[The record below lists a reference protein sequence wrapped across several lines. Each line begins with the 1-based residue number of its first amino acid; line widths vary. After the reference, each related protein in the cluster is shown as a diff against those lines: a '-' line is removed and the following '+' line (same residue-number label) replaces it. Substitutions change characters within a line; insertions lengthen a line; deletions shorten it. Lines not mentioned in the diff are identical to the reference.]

1 MRILYVEDN
10 PANLFL
16 IKRVAKMGDHEV
28 INLIDGE
35 EALRKIDIIK
45 PDLILMDIQL
55 AGQLTGLDVVR
66 KLRQDGLTVPIVAVT
81 AYAMVGDRE
90 RCLEAGCNEYLS
102 KPLPIGRVVEL
113 LQLYQAGV
121 PAKVEKE
128 SDEVYLPLD
137 KSADAPL
144 PAASSAPVETVTAAA
159 PAPVETAA
167 PTASP
172 VSDVAAQA
180 PAAPATADAPA
191 VPNIPEETPTEAAKP
206 STPELEE
213 PDSSPLPSTLST
225 SAPAAVDPAAPV
237 EGNAS
242 SSAGLSEPPASQGG
256 ADLSQPSHVP
266 PSSMEHKAIV
276 EPPIVLS
283 GTDILS
289 DPAVESTSQD
299 TSHPQDTVQAQ

>member
-35 EALRKIDIIK
+35 EALRKIDLIK

-113 LQLYQAGV
+113 LQLYQSGV
-121 PAKVEKE
+121 PVKAQKE
-128 SDEVYLPLD
+128 SDEVYLPID
-137 KSADAPL
+137 RSAETPA
-144 PAASSAPVETVTAAA
+144 PAAETPVEAA
-159 PAPVETAA
+159 PAATATPAET
-167 PTASP
+167 
-172 VSDVAAQA
+172 A
-180 PAAPATADAPA
+180 PAAPTPPAETAPA
-191 VPNIPEETPTEAAKP
+191 VAVTPAATPDAAVATPVPSETVEPAAP
-206 STPELEE
+206 
-213 PDSSPLPSTLST
+213 
-225 SAPAAVDPAAPV
+225 SAPAAPVAQEEPTLPAPPEAPPTQPSAPASSEAAPKAEV
-237 EGNAS
+237 SSDSAAS
-242 SSAGLSEPPASQGG
+242 PTPSVPHG
-256 ADLSQPSHVP
+256 ADTSAPIANSPADVTG
-266 PSSMEHKAIV
+266 
-276 EPPIVLS
+276 EPLTQS
-283 GTDILS
+283 GTDELS

>member
-35 EALRKIDIIK
+35 EALRKIDLIK

-66 KLRQDGLTVPIVAVT
+66 KLRTDGYTMPIVAVT

-121 PAKVEKE
+121 PAEPPINEDDSSVNIPILTR
-128 SDEVYLPLD
+128 LPTGSPRTFVTTLTQPET
-137 KSADAPL
+137 KTSEETQTPPASE
-144 PAASSAPVETVTAAA
+144 AASPAAPVETPPAADA
-159 PAPVETAA
+159 VPATPAPVETPATSDSAA
-167 PTASP
+167 PASSPTAVPPKTSTSEQKAVSSDTLSVTPAP
-172 VSDVAAQA
+172 VAPKSSTSEQKAVSSDTPGMSLTPASVEANVSQAVVEA
-180 PAAPATADAPA
+180 PAA
-191 VPNIPEETPTEAAKP
+191 IPESGPEAHPT
-206 STPELEE
+206 
-213 PDSSPLPSTLST
+213 
-225 SAPAAVDPAAPV
+225 
-237 EGNAS
+237 
-242 SSAGLSEPPASQGG
+242 
-256 ADLSQPSHVP
+256 
-266 PSSMEHKAIV
+266 V
-276 EPPIVLS
+276 EP
-283 GTDILS
+283 
-289 DPAVESTSQD
+289 TSQD

>member
-35 EALRKIDIIK
+35 EALRKIDLIK

-66 KLRQDGLTVPIVAVT
+66 RLRQDGLTVPIVAVT

-113 LQLYQAGV
+113 LQLYQGGV
-121 PAKVEKE
+121 PAAAAPKE
-128 SDEVYLPLD
+128 SEEVFLPID
-137 KSADAPL
+137 KSAET
-144 PAASSAPVETVTAAA
+144 PAASASTEAKPAVEA
-159 PAPVETAA
+159 
-167 PTASP
+167 
-172 VSDVAAQA
+172 A
-180 PAAPATADAPA
+180 PAAPASAEAKPAEAAP
-191 VPNIPEETPTEAAKP
+191 VSSTGSTEAASAP
-206 STPELEE
+206 STP
-213 PDSSPLPSTLST
+213 
-225 SAPAAVDPAAPV
+225 SAEAAVTARASSAAPV
-237 EGNAS
+237 AEEAPTLPVPPDAPPTQPSAPNLAETGAKDTPANAVEPLHS
-242 SSAGLSEPPASQGG
+242 VSNGSDASASLNHSSAANGAGEPP
-256 ADLSQPSHVP
+256 L
-266 PSSMEHKAIV
+266 
-276 EPPIVLS
+276 LS
-283 GTDILS
+283 GTEKVS

-299 TSHPQDTVQAQ
+299 SSHPQDTVQAQ

>member
-35 EALRKIDIIK
+35 EALRKIDLIK

-66 KLRQDGLTVPIVAVT
+66 KLRQDGLTIPIVAVT

-121 PAKVEKE
+121 PVKVEKE
-128 SDEVYLPLD
+128 SDEVYLPID
-137 KSADAPL
+137 RSTKP
-144 PAASSAPVETVTAAA
+144 PTV
-159 PAPVETAA
+159 PAA
-167 PTASP
+167 PTPLAEEP
-172 VSDVAAQA
+172 AAVPTPPAPASDVAVTT
-180 PAAPATADAPA
+180 PA
-191 VPNIPEETPTEAAKP
+191 PTEAVNPPTPDTPAVSAVP
-206 STPELEE
+206 MDVPETPDTTVLPAPEL
-213 PDSSPLPSTLST
+213 
-225 SAPAAVDPAAPV
+225 APAEKSTTNSV
-237 EGNAS
+237 
-242 SSAGLSEPPASQGG
+242 GLSESPALNGA
-256 ADLSQPSHVP
+256 ADLSQPLDASSSPVEIKVTGE
-266 PSSMEHKAIV
+266 PSATL
-276 EPPIVLS
+276 P
-283 GTDILS
+283 GTDVLP
-289 DPAVESTSQD
+289 DPAVEPSSQD